1 MELRH
6 TVNLML
12 SDDYQER
19 FVAEYLQLKI
29 RADKLRKL
37 IVDIEAGH
45 ADFEPSCSVE
55 VLQEQLFAMERYMIL
70 LLARAHQEGIDLDR
84 IAR

>member
-29 RADKLRKL
+29 RADKLRNL
-37 IVDIEAGH
+37 IVRYEADQL
-45 ADFEPSCSVE
+45 DFEPACSVE
-55 VLQEQLFAMERYMIL
+55 ILQEQLFAMERYMIL
-70 LLARAHQEGIDLDR
+70 LLARAHQEDIDLDR